1 MPVDLKEIIVASV
14 MPVVKI
20 IGKSELEKVLQN
32 IQDHNT
38 PEVYANTL
46 KSIHSSFL
54 LLKEVAIRSKTKIDD
69 GVIDLVL
76 EAVEESAEDDNIT
89 L

>member
-1 MPVDLKEIIVASV
+1 MPVNLKEIIVASV

-20 IGKSELEKVLQN
+20 IGKSELENVLQS
-32 IQDHNT
+32 IQDHNS
-38 PEVYANTL
+38 PEVYKNTL

-54 LLKEVAIRSKTKIDD
+54 LLKDVALKSKNKIDD
-69 GVIDLVL
+69 GIIDLVL
-76 EAVEESAEDDNIT
+76 EAVEESAEDDDIT